1 MKGQGLHP
9 GAGGKNQRFSHTGA
23 EYMLETEPAGCT
35 FHSTLNTEAAKTTDL
50 VASQKK
56 CVFL

>member
-1 MKGQGLHP
+1 
-9 GAGGKNQRFSHTGA
+9 
-23 EYMLETEPAGCT
+23 MLETEPAGCT
-35 FHSTLNTEAAKTTDL
+35 FHSALNTDATKTTDL